1 MKVLKNIFS
10 RAIDLKKEE
19 EYLMRFLHDTSP
31 RVNQRDRVAPFIC

>member
-1 MKVLKNIFS
+1 MKVLKNNFS
-10 RAIDLKKEE
+10 RAIDLKKE